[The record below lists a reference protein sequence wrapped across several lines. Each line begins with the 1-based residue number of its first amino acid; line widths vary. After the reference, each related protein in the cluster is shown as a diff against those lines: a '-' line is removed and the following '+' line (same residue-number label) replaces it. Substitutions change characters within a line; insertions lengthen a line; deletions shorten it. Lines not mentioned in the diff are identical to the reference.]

1 MLASL
6 VVGCGPSRTL
16 DDDDTD
22 PVRIGLVLSLSGDLG
37 ASGQHRLDAVRLA
50 VREVNAAGGVL
61 PARRVELVSADGE
74 SMPEVAVSASRG
86 ILAASPDVVAL
97 IGDSGSTSTLRIAM
111 EVTQPAGILHASGSS
126 TSTLLTDLQRSLEE
140 DERWFFRTAP
150 SDASQ
155 APVLAEV
162 MHARECT
169 SVMIVHVDNDYG
181 MPFEAGVR
189 ARFTQLAGAGA
200 LMPSLAITDN
210 RADYTSDAMAVAAAA
225 PACAALIAYPGSG
238 GRLMRAW
245 NSIATRP
252 NVRWFGADAL
262 RQPAF
267 VEEAGSGVLT
277 GFLGTAPLTDPETP
291 ANNAFRAAYA
301 ATFGR
306 EPATFDA
313 SFYDAAALILL
324 SIAAAGI
331 DEPVAMRD
339 ALRTLSDP
347 SGVVVRAGSL
357 AEGIRLLRDGRVIN
371 YEGASGPV
379 DVDELGE
386 VEGVFEVWR
395 VNAEGAFE
403 RDETLYPATL

>member
-1 MLASL
+1 MVLVSLAL
-6 VVGCGPSRTL
+6 GCGPSRTL
-16 DDDDTD
+16 DGDDTQ

-50 VREVNAAGGVL
+50 VREVNSAGGVL

-74 SMPEVAVSASRG
+74 SVPEVAVSASRD
-86 ILAASPDVVAL
+86 ILEDDRVVAL

-111 EVTQPAGILHASGSS
+111 DVTQPAGILHASGSS

-150 SDASQ
+150 SDAAQ

-162 MHARECT
+162 MHARGCE
-169 SVMIVHVDNDYG
+169 SVMIVHLDNDYG

-189 ARFTQLAGAGA
+189 ERFMQLAGAGA
-200 LMPSLAITDN
+200 LMPSLAIMDN

-225 PACAALIAYPGSG
+225 PACAALVAYPGSG

-291 ANNAFRAAYA
+291 ANNAFRAAYE

-306 EPATFDA
+306 QAATFDA

-324 SIAAAGI
+324 SIAAAGV
-331 DEPVAMRD
+331 DEPIAMRE

-379 DVDELGE
+379 DVDDLGE

-403 RDETLYPATL
+403 RDETLYPAGL